1 MDGEIVLCPPAAKA
15 LVIFTESI
23 RWLGVRWGLGPMREG
38 LGQAGIDA
46 EILYWRWHETW
57 RGWLVLPA
65 IMAPVMLE
73 REARRLADFV
83 AKSRRETPD
92 RPIHLMGYSCG
103 AFVALRALELLPP
116 DVRVDTAVFLAAA
129 FDPDHDLAAA
139 MSRVRGRIVN
149 CSSSLDCLIV
159 GAGTCL
165 FGTAERTFGP
175 SAGMVGL
182 RHPTAAD
189 PRVVQVR
196 WRPGMM
202 AQGYFGDHFTVASA
216 RFVARHVAPL
226 LGS

>member
-1 MDGEIVLCPPAAKA
+1 MDGDIPLCPTPVKS

-23 RWLGVRWGLGPMREG
+23 RWLGVRWGLTAVSRG
-38 LGQAGIDA
+38 LRQGGIDA
-46 EILYWRWHETW
+46 EVLYWRWHKTW

-73 REARRLADFV
+73 SEARRLADFV
-83 AKSRRETPD
+83 AKCRRETPD
-92 RPIHLMGYSCG
+92 RPIYLMGYSCG

-116 DVRVDTAVFLAAA
+116 DVRVDAAVFLAAA
-129 FDPDHDLAAA
+129 FDPDHDMTAA

-182 RHPTAAD
+182 RHPSARD
-189 PRVVQVR
+189 PRVVQVH
-196 WRPGMM
+196 WRPAMM
-202 AQGYFGDHFTVASA
+202 AQGYFGDHFTVASSG
-216 RFVARHVAPL
+216 FVARHVAPL
-226 LGS
+226 LM